1 MPNPLLPLI
10 EDEYIR
16 PVAQAA
22 TYREALVTKI
32 GPVVEVR
39 FFSDTDSTPLTKP
52 PLVADLAVGD
62 MVMCMILG
70 QSLTIVGK
78 YGGTTPPAPPDN
90 TIVVGGVPYV
100 ASGVSGPPP
109 ISYVQSYA
117 PVYVARGSIPTPYVP
132 PAGYGFDVYTLNT
145 TGYTWV
151 SVYGQSATSIG
162 LNVLQVG
169 SPTESA
175 LSRVGWR
182 LIKL

>member
-22 TYREALVTKI
+22 TYREALVTKVT
-32 GPVVEVR
+32 PTVEVR
-39 FFSDTDSTPLTKP
+39 FFTDTDSTPLTKP
-52 PLVADLAVGD
+52 PLVAGLQVGD

-90 TIVVGGVPYV
+90 TVIIDGNAYV
-100 ASGVSGPPP
+100 ASGTMSVPSFSFTSYPPMN
-109 ISYVQSYA
+109 
-117 PVYVARGSIPTPYVP
+117 VATVTVNTPYIP
-132 PAGYGFDVYTLNT
+132 PSGYGFHVYCLMTSSFT
-145 TGYTWV
+145 AV
-151 SVYGQSATSIG
+151 SVSGQSATNIT
-162 LNVLQVG
+162 LRVMQVQG
-169 SPTESA
+169 ASTTA
-175 LSRVGWR
+175 LSSLGWR